1 MPRQGPVLHK
11 KGLIMKKTTPSVIR
25 LPMNSMV
32 DAISISYWGKNR
44 AMIAHQPPSLEFQ
57 HRRILPLKPYV
68 DTLNENYM
76 KFGFGIIHDGYIS
89 ENRDYSTTLII
100 TEGYGVYGWVL

>member
-1 MPRQGPVLHK
+1 
-11 KGLIMKKTTPSVIR
+11 MKKTTPSVPIR

-44 AMIAHQPPSLEFQ
+44 AISAPATIIGIPTPTDIAFEA
-57 HRRILPLKPYV
+57 ICC
-68 DTLNENYM
+68 TLNENYM

>member
-1 MPRQGPVLHK
+1 MPVSEKNHSKRADKTADDLFNG
-11 KGLIMKKTTPSVIR
+11 GALISPLFHTGAKTGQ
-25 LPMNSMV
+25 L
-32 DAISISYWGKNR
+32 
-44 AMIAHQPPSLEFQ
+44 AHQPPSLEFQ